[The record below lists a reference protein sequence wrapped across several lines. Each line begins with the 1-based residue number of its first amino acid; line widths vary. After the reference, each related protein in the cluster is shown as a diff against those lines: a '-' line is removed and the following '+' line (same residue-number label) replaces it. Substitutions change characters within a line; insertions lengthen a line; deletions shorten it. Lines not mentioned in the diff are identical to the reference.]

1 MTTHPRHLA
10 VLCAVLCLSTM
21 CTLTAQQR
29 RESRFARQFF
39 TARPTDVSSVQGL
52 AQAAAAVAD
61 AVKARDR
68 QRLAELFG
76 RRRLHRRWRYARE
89 LPGHTGVWRMGR
101 SLARYA
107 GRLPRR
113 RAAVPC
119 ALHIRR
125 SGSPPMRDDEMSV
138 AVIAAG
144 VRVRRGPATTSP
156 ILDTVSYAIV
166 RRADDDREGAWRHV
180 VATDGTRGYIA
191 DRYVSPI
198 TTSGLFTLNR

>member
-68 QRLAELFG
+68 QRLAEL
-76 RRRLHRRWRYARE
+76 L
-89 LPGHTGVWRMGR
+89 
-101 SLARYA
+101 
-107 GRLPRR
+107 
-113 RAAVPC
+113 
-119 ALHIRR
+119 
-125 SGSPPMRDDEMSV
+125 
-138 AVIAAG
+138 
-144 VRVRRGPATTSP
+144 
-156 ILDTVSYAIV
+156 
-166 RRADDDREGAWRHV
+166 ADDVSIGDGDTRENFL
-180 VATDGTRGYIA
+180 ATLGSGEWDALSRVTQVGYRGDGQRYLAPYTFGVA
-191 DRYVSPI
+191 DRHLCV
-198 TTSGLFTLNR
+198 TTRCLWR

>member
-68 QRLAELFG
+68 QRLAELLADDVSIG
-76 RRRLHRRWRYARE
+76 DGDTRE
-89 LPGHTGVWRMGR
+89 NF
-101 SLARYA
+101 LATLGSGEWDALSRVTQV
-107 GRLPRR
+107 RLPRR

-144 VRVRRGPATTSP
+144 VRVRRGPALLHPS
-156 ILDTVSYAIV
+156 S
-166 RRADDDREGAWRHV
+166 
-180 VATDGTRGYIA
+180 
-191 DRYVSPI
+191 
-198 TTSGLFTLNR
+198 TL